1 MAKKRRKKK
10 RRRKLSQQGFLAP
23 WMDDDGLHVFLPGE
37 SPSGELL
44 EQLTEQYQ
52 QNIRNSALWEEI
64 VRRFGPEEA
73 ERILKEFRIEV
84 Q

>member
-1 MAKKRRKKK
+1 MGKKSRKKK
-10 RRRKLSQQGFLAP
+10 GRRRLSRPEFLVP
-23 WMDDDGLHVFLPGE
+23 WMDDEGLHVFLPGE
-37 SPSGELL
+37 APSGELL

-52 QNIRNSALWEEI
+52 QNIRNSALWDEI

>member
-1 MAKKRRKKK
+1 MGKKSRRKK
-10 RRRKLSQQGFLAP
+10 RRRKLSRQGFPVP
-23 WMDDDGLHVFLPGE
+23 WMDDDGLHMFLPGE
-37 SPSGELL
+37 APSGALL

-52 QNIRNSALWEEI
+52 QNIRNSALWDEI

>member
-1 MAKKRRKKK
+1 MAKKSRKKK
-10 RRRKLSQQGFLAP
+10 RRRKLSRQGSPIP
-23 WMDDDGLHVFLPGE
+23 WIDDDGLHVFLPGVA
-37 SPSGELL
+37 PSGELL

-52 QNIRNSALWEEI
+52 QNIRNSALWDEI
-64 VRRFGPEEA
+64 LRRFGPEEA